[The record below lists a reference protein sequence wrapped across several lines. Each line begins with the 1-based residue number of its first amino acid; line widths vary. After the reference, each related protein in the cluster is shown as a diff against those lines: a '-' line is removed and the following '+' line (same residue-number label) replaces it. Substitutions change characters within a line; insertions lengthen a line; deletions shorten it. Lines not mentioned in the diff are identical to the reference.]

1 MQARIS
7 RNVGSYGGNEWR
19 ADPPDPRR
27 HYPVIVYARFF
38 LIEGVRF
45 VTTDKTFR
53 DGWAVGEVISAE
65 ELGSAKGPKFAITE
79 PEIYGLQNGRIAE
92 LPAEGWVPFRFV
104 RGTGFVT
111 LPEQRVVAG
120 ARLVLVGPGFASL
133 LDPVY

>member
-19 ADPPDPRR
+19 ADPPDQRK

-38 LIEGVRF
+38 LVESVRF
-45 VTTDKTFR
+45 EVQGPGKR
-53 DGWAVGEVISAE
+53 DGWAVGEVISADV
-65 ELGSAKGPKFAITE
+65 LGSAKGPKFAITD
-79 PEIYGLQNGRIAE
+79 PEIYGLENGRILE

-133 LDPVY
+133 LDPAY